1 MTPADLAVAG
11 RLLTGEE
18 QWKRAFAR
26 ILGEHHPEGPRDTMD
41 PRAVDRW
48 VNGVKPMPDWVG
60 PVVVRLLKTL
70 AEDAERDARDAR
82 ALLRVLA

>member
-1 MTPADLAVAG
+1 MKPADLAVAG
-11 RLLTGEE
+11 RLLTGED

-26 ILGEHHPEGPRDTMD
+26 LLGERHPEGPRESMD

-48 VNGVKPMPDWVG
+48 VNGVKEMPDWVA
-60 PVVVRLLKTL
+60 PVVVRLLTTL

-82 ALLRVLA
+82 ALLRVLS